1 MSNGNGQTN
10 GLYSFTDS
18 TDPNRILDRLKRL
31 GQALPVMKGG
41 KLVTPTKVKLPTAR
55 R

>member
-1 MSNGNGQTN
+1 MSNGNGQSN
-10 GLYSFTDS
+10 GLYSFSDS

-31 GQALPVMKGG
+31 GQGVPVTKGG
-41 KLVTPTKVKLPTAR
+41 KLVTPSKVKLPTAR